1 MRTLLKLITS
11 RHRIPKKYD
20 FIRLEFLI
28 QKLIV
33 DRLNFFELFPRR
45 SIIKALHTFA
55 CWAQTI
61 RRRPIKGSQGNQG
74 ATIKGWQNNEGT
86 TIEGWQYN
94 EGTTIKESQDNR
106 SATIEGKMIIDSKT
120 NFKKG
125 IWKVEKT
132 GLVEYELTP
141 KK

>member
-1 MRTLLKLITS
+1 MNPQIK
-11 RHRIPKKYD
+11 
-20 FIRLEFLI
+20 
-28 QKLIV
+28 QKLE
-33 DRLNFFELFPRR
+33 ELTDLI
-45 SIIKALHTFA
+45 SKSK
-55 CWAQTI
+55 
-61 RRRPIKGSQGNQG
+61 IKGSQHNQGATIEGSQNNQG
-74 ATIKGWQNNEGT
+74 ATIKGWQNNG
-86 TIEGWQYN
+86 GA
-94 EGTTIKESQDNR
+94 TIKESQDNR

>member
-1 MRTLLKLITS
+1 MNPQIK
-11 RHRIPKKYD
+11 
-20 FIRLEFLI
+20 
-28 QKLIV
+28 QKLE
-33 DRLNFFELFPRR
+33 ELTDLI
-45 SIIKALHTFA
+45 SKLKIE
-55 CWAQTI
+55 
-61 RRRPIKGSQGNQG
+61 GSQY
-74 ATIKGWQNNEGT
+74 NEGA

-106 SATIEGKMIIDSKT
+106 SATIKESQDNRSATIKGSQDNRSATIKGWQNNQGATIEGKMIFDSKT

>member
-1 MRTLLKLITS
+1 MNPQIK
-11 RHRIPKKYD
+11 
-20 FIRLEFLI
+20 
-28 QKLIV
+28 QKLE
-33 DRLNFFELFPRR
+33 ELTDLI
-45 SIIKALHTFA
+45 SKSKIE
-55 CWAQTI
+55 
-61 RRRPIKGSQGNQG
+61 GSQNNQG
-74 ATIKGWQNNEGT
+74 ATIKGWQN
-86 TIEGWQYN
+86 YVDA
-94 EGTTIKESQDNR
+94 TIKESQDNR

>member
-1 MRTLLKLITS
+1 MNPQIK
-11 RHRIPKKYD
+11 
-20 FIRLEFLI
+20 
-28 QKLIV
+28 QKLE
-33 DRLNFFELFPRR
+33 ELTDLI
-45 SIIKALHTFA
+45 SKLK
-55 CWAQTI
+55 
-61 RRRPIKGSQGNQG
+61 IKGSQY
-74 ATIKGWQNNEGT
+74 NEGA

-94 EGTTIKESQDNR
+94 EGTTIKGSQDNR
-106 SATIEGKMIIDSKT
+106 SATIKGWQNNQGATIEGKMIFDSKT

>member
-1 MRTLLKLITS
+1 MNPEIK
-11 RHRIPKKYD
+11 
-20 FIRLEFLI
+20 
-28 QKLIV
+28 QKLE
-33 DRLNFFELFPRR
+33 ELTDLI
-45 SIIKALHTFA
+45 SKSK
-55 CWAQTI
+55 
-61 RRRPIKGSQGNQG
+61 IKGSQHNQGATIEGSQNNQG
-74 ATIKGWQNNEGT
+74 ATIKGWQNNGGA
-86 TIEGWQYN
+86 TIEGWQN
-94 EGTTIKESQDNR
+94 NVDATIKESQDNR

>member
-1 MRTLLKLITS
+1 MNPQIK
-11 RHRIPKKYD
+11 
-20 FIRLEFLI
+20 
-28 QKLIV
+28 QKLE
-33 DRLNFFELFPRR
+33 ELTDLISKP
-45 SIIKALHTFA
+45 K
-55 CWAQTI
+55 
-61 RRRPIKGSQGNQG
+61 IKGSQGNQG
-74 ATIKGWQNNEGT
+74 ATIKGWQNNGGA
-86 TIEGWQYN
+86 TIEGWQN
-94 EGTTIKESQDNR
+94 NVDATIKESQDNR